1 MVALVFKNFGFFVC
15 FVFQFG
21 SSSRMVHI
29 YMGKVGFALFA
40 EKKTLLGSTARLC
53 DLISCGTALCITHWV
68 DLVQNSCLG

>member
-40 EKKTLLGSTARLC
+40 KKKNIAGKHC
-53 DLISCGTALCITHWV
+53 
-68 DLVQNSCLG
+68 